1 MDEASREYVGVF
13 MKRCTKLVKLSP
25 PESPHPPGVQ
35 GLAHTWS
42 GKCCAKSRGVMK
54 RSALAELDIGHEIL
68 KHIRELSSL
77 HFNEFPESLKE
88 TVEE

>member
-1 MDEASREYVGVF
+1 
-13 MKRCTKLVKLSP
+13 
-25 PESPHPPGVQ
+25 
-35 GLAHTWS
+35 
-42 GKCCAKSRGVMK
+42 MK

-88 TVEE
+88 TVEEEQKTHWRGRFSDAPIPETKTDNNVPPPMSGFLRIDAFLWTRKVP